1 MKENKIF
8 RLLKTFSKEEWKGF
22 EKFAASPY
30 FNKSR
35 NYIPLIKALKKFSPE
50 YKSQNLIKENLYKKI
65 FPGKTFKE
73 TVINTMLSGLY
84 SLAEDYLVH
93 RDLKKDL
100 HRKQTILTREL
111 SLKGLK
117 NEADLLINKV
127 LSSFDKDKIGFMD
140 YFKKY
145 SFYEEIYDHYFIND
159 ERSRL
164 YSAINK
170 SNLFLV
176 RYYLHML
183 IQAENQL
190 LSTVNFSNE
199 KYTKSS
205 FGSILKITPFE
216 KMISVLERDSPD
228 NTVLLK
234 IYYFLL
240 LANKHPENDSY
251 YFKARALVTENYD
264 KLDKDLKNRCYINLL
279 GICIAKTLGGDTKWL
294 RESFEIYKIV
304 LKEKLY
310 YFTGGELKFMPR
322 RFFRNVISVG
332 ISIKE
337 TEWIRNFI
345 NEYLEE
351 LEPKYKETL
360 FNYGMAKVEFTNKNF
375 DKALDHI
382 SLVKTDQFIY
392 KIEMKNIQSKIYY
405 ETNSIE
411 PLFSLLDTYLHMV
424 NNSDIMNTLLLKRHE
439 NYIKYLRAITRF
451 RTGNKPANELI
462 VLLKD
467 VEKQKYLNSKGWL
480 IRKITE
486 LKNSPNL

>member
-35 NYIPLIKALKKFSPE
+35 NYIPLIKALKKISPE
-50 YKSQNLIKENLYKKI
+50 HKSQNVIKENLYKKI

-127 LSSFDKDKIGFMD
+127 LASFDKDKIGFMD

-145 SFYEEIYDHYFIND
+145 FFYEEIYDHYFIND
-159 ERSRL
+159 ERAKL

-190 LSTVNFSNE
+190 LSTVNFSTE

-205 FGSILKITPFE
+205 FGSILKLTDFKKI
-216 KMISVLERDSPD
+216 INVLERDNPD
-228 NTVLLK
+228 DTILLK

-240 LANKHPENDSY
+240 QATKQPESDIY
-251 YFKARALVTENYD
+251 YFKAKSLITENYV
-264 KLDKDLKNRCYINLL
+264 KLDKDLKNRCYVNLL
-279 GICIAKTLGGDTKWL
+279 GICTTKALGGNIQWN
-294 RESFEIYKIV
+294 RESFELYKIV
-304 LKEKLY
+304 LNEKLY
-310 YFTGGELKFMPR
+310 YYTGEELKFMPR
-322 RFFRNVISVG
+322 RFFRNIVTVG
-332 ISIKE
+332 LNVRE
-337 TEWIRNFI
+337 TEWTKKFI
-345 NEYLEE
+345 NEYLDE
-351 LEPKYKETL
+351 LEPKYKNTL
-360 FNYGMAKVEFTNKNF
+360 FNYGMAKVEFAKNNF
-375 DKALDHI
+375 DKALSHI
-382 SLVKTDQFIY
+382 NLVTQDQLIY

-439 NYIKYLRAITRF
+439 NYIKYLRAIARF
-451 RTGNKPANELI
+451 RTGNKPVNELI